1 MGARTDAARAEVV
14 AARLGL
20 RTEVDRLEASGRS
33 AVDIPAK
40 VRREPVKT
48 AGLAAGAAFLV
59 AGGPKRVL
67 RGVRRAVLGPEP
79 PLPKSMLPD
88 EVEKTLRK
96 MGSDGDRIRG
106 TLEREFAAY
115 LDEHKEERQKRDVG
129 AMAALL
135 LANLAKPVT
144 QRAARRMVEQ
154 LFNPDNP
161 SFAEAVERIR
171 ARREAGKGT
180 GPGT

>member
-106 TLEREFAAY
+106 TL
-115 LDEHKEERQKRDVG
+115 
-129 AMAALL
+129 
-135 LANLAKPVT
+135 
-144 QRAARRMVEQ
+144 
-154 LFNPDNP
+154 
-161 SFAEAVERIR
+161 
-171 ARREAGKGT
+171 
-180 GPGT
+180 